1 VLNGSADQSDF
12 GAFVLGIGFRG
23 ATPRVIVMMASRAT
37 RYSAFEIVAKNAVFR
52 GSLHFYSS
60 ILRML
65 VNKHKFSAVLMPA
78 RGGGGGNGAEA
89 PAGSGGGN
97 GAAKEE
103 EEKGEEEEEEEEG
116 EGDAFGSASTCGS
129 ATNSRAGGEG
139 DAEGATDGIGSE
151 SSEEEDEGATNVGK
165 VMRDDKE
172 KRDII

>member
-1 VLNGSADQSDF
+1 MVIVLNGSADQSDF

-78 RGGGGGNGAEA
+78 ILLEA
-89 PAGSGGGN
+89 KAGTEN
-97 GAAKEE
+97 
-103 EEKGEEEEEEEEG
+103 
-116 EGDAFGSASTCGS
+116 F
-129 ATNSRAGGEG
+129 RR
-139 DAEGATDGIGSE
+139 GSE
-151 SSEEEDEGATNVGK
+151 
-165 VMRDDKE
+165 R
-172 KRDII
+172 RRRR